1 MADKT
6 MRTLTD
12 KFTIASVSDV
22 EVPTGGSGGEGHYS
36 FTPIA
41 NPDRDQTT
49 IRLGLNFKRSCRDS
63 GARRTKQIFCPL
75 ARE

>member
-1 MADKT
+1 MAYKN

-12 KFTIASVSDV
+12 KFTIASASDA
-22 EVPTGGSGGEGHYS
+22 EVPTGGSRGEGYYS

-49 IRLGLNFKRSCRDS
+49 IRLGLNLKRSCRDS
-63 GARRTKQIFCPL
+63 GARRTKQIFCLP

>member
-1 MADKT
+1 MAYKN

-12 KFTIASVSDV
+12 KFTIASASDV
-22 EVPTGGSGGEGHYS
+22 EVPTGGSRGEGYDS

-49 IRLGLNFKRSCRDS
+49 
-63 GARRTKQIFCPL
+63 RRP
-75 ARE
+75 